1 MARDAT
7 PGPTT
12 PARDPLAIYVHWPYC
27 LAMCPYCDFNSHV
40 RETIDTDA
48 MAEAYCAELKH
59 FAGLTGRRPVETI
72 FFGGGTPSLMP
83 ENLVGRILNTIT
95 DLWQLGPDAEITL
108 EANPTSADA
117 ARFAGYRADG
127 VNRLSLGVQAL
138 DDAALAFLG
147 RQHSAAESLRALDL
161 AAREF
166 SRTSIDLIYGR
177 QNQTPDAWE
186 TELNQALGLPV
197 QHISLYQ
204 LTIEKGTPFFQ
215 DARDGRL
222 HLPVEDT
229 LRTFFDMTQAITDA
243 TGMPAYEVSN
253 HAVPGEECRH
263 NLAYWSYR
271 PYVGV
276 GPGAHGRLP
285 VNDGDGVGRLATRQ
299 HAKPET
305 WLNAVRTKGHGSAE
319 SEPVAADEMVIEALM
334 MGLRLTGGI
343 DAVAFQR
350 ATGQPLD
357 NACSASGT
365 KRLIEAEF
373 IERTPTHLRLTAKG
387 RPFLDAVLKKLVT

>member
-1 MARDAT
+1 
-7 PGPTT
+7 
-12 PARDPLAIYVHWPYC
+12 
-27 LAMCPYCDFNSHV
+27 MCPYCDFNSHV
-40 RETIDTDA
+40 RETIDTSA
-48 MAEAYCAELKH
+48 MAEAYCTELKY

-83 ENLVGRILNTIT
+83 EDLVGRILSTIG
-95 DLWQLGPDAEITL
+95 DLWQLGSDAEITL

-117 ARFAGYRADG
+117 ARFAGYRAAG

-138 DDAALAFLG
+138 DDRALAFLG

-161 AAREF
+161 AAHEF

-177 QNQTPDAWE
+177 QNQTLDAWE

-204 LTIEKGTPFFQ
+204 LTIEKGTPFFR

-222 HLPVEDT
+222 NLPDEDT
-229 LRTFFDMTQAITDA
+229 LRTFFDMTQAITGA
-243 TGMPAYEVSN
+243 TGMPAYEISN

-285 VNDGDGVGRLATRQ
+285 VNDGDRVGRLATRQ

-305 WLNAVRTKGHGSAE
+305 WLNAVHTKGHGSAE
-319 SEPVAADEMVIEALM
+319 SEPVEAGEMVIEALM
-334 MGLRLTGGI
+334 MGLRLTSGI
-343 DAVAFQR
+343 DADAFQR
-350 ATGQPLD
+350 ATRQPLD
-357 NACSASGT
+357 NACSASST

-373 IERTPTHLRLTAKG
+373 IERTPTHLCLTEKG
-387 RPFLDAVLKKLVT
+387 RPFLDAILKKLVT

>member
-1 MARDAT
+1 
-7 PGPTT
+7 
-12 PARDPLAIYVHWPYC
+12 
-27 LAMCPYCDFNSHV
+27 MCPYCDFNSHV
-40 RETIDTDA
+40 RETINTDA
-48 MAEAYCAELKH
+48 MAAAYCTELKH

-83 ENLVGRILNTIT
+83 EGLVGRILNTIA

-117 ARFAGYRADG
+117 ARFAGYRAAG

-186 TELNQALGLPV
+186 KELTQALGLPV

-204 LTIEKGTPFFQ
+204 LTIEKGTAFFQ

-222 HLPVEDT
+222 HLPDEDT
-229 LRTFFDMTQAITDA
+229 LRTFFDMTQAITNA

-253 HAVPGEECRH
+253 HAIPGEECRH
-263 NLAYWSYR
+263 NLAYWTYR

-285 VNDGDGVGRLATRQ
+285 VSNGSGVGRLATRQ

-305 WLNAVRTKGHGSAE
+305 WIDAVRIKGHGGAE
-319 SEPVAADEMVIEALM
+319 SEPVPADEMVIEALM
-334 MGLRLTGGI
+334 MGLRLTDGI
-343 DAVAFQR
+343 DANTFQQ
-350 ATGQPLD
+350 ATGRPLD
-357 NACSASGT
+357 SACPASST
-365 KRLIEAEF
+365 KRLIDAEF
-373 IERTPTHLRLTAKG
+373 IERTPTHLCLTAKG
-387 RPFLDAVLKKLVT
+387 RPFLDAILKKLVA